1 VNPAAGVLAP
11 APGRLEAP
19 RFRRPEA
26 AERIRFFLAGRGA
39 VLPRSGFDVVLPLA
53 LLSLISVA
61 GTLAAPALRHNP
73 LLLMALSPRLP
84 FLVLAA
90 PRVGFVSFLIVG
102 TVRLCLA
109 DPFHFRLGRRLASSG
124 ASGCCLRSRLV
135 GHRLARPASAVAVL
149 LRPNGRHLA
158 LAGAV
163 RLRTTVVVAL
173 DLVGTVVYLAGLHGA
188 TALFH

>member
-1 VNPAAGVLAP
+1 MNPAAGVLTP

-26 AERIRFFLAGRGA
+26 AERIRLFLTGRRA
-39 VLPRSGFDVVLPLA
+39 VPRSGIDIVLPLA
-53 LLSLISVA
+53 LLSLVSVA
-61 GTLAAPALRHNP
+61 GTLAAPALRHKP
-73 LLLMALSPRLP
+73 LLLVALSPRLP

-90 PRVGFVSFLIVG
+90 PRVGFVPFLIVG

-124 ASGCCLRSRLV
+124 ASGCCRRSRLV
-135 GHRLARPASAVAVL
+135 GHRLARPASAAAVL

-173 DLVGTVVYLAGLHGA
+173 DLVGTVVYLTGLHGA
-188 TALFH
+188 TALFR